1 MSLENLFVMMLI
13 ILFMLII
20 EMVRLRCKVER
31 LEAIFRKEIADE
43 AKQDLL

>member
-1 MSLENLFVMMLI
+1 MGLENLFVMMLI

-31 LEAIFRKEIADE
+31 LETLFRKEINDE